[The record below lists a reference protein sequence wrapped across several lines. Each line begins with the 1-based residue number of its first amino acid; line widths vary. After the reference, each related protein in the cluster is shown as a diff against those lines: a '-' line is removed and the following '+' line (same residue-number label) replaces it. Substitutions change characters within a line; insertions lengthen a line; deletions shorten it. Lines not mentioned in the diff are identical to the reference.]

1 MLLII
6 DVVAKGLLY
15 YIKIYMS
22 SSLIFMVSPILT
34 EFNSVAYTSIML
46 EILTAQDNELSAKNI
61 IGTIIY
67 FIAVSGPL

>member
-1 MLLII
+1 MII

-22 SSLIFMVSPILT
+22 SSLIFMGSPILT

-46 EILTAQDNELSAKNI
+46 EILTEVIERRDKTVKPFSRATLTGESL
-61 IGTIIY
+61 
-67 FIAVSGPL
+67 L